1 MKIKYKRIK
10 EGDENK
16 AVVFELLKNNGYSTY
31 KLRKEK
37 ILGEA
42 IIQKIRQD
50 DSIEWETLD
59 KICGLAQCSL
69 DDIVEYIVI
78 SGLENFTVGDLRN
91 KIVSPEE
98 AEEIE
103 EKKREKGG
111 D

>member
-10 EGDENK
+10 DGDENK
-16 AVVFELLKNNGYSTY
+16 TVILERLKKNGYSTY

-42 IIQKIRQD
+42 IIQKIRD
-50 DSIEWETLD
+50 DKSIEWETLD

-69 DDIVEYIVI
+69 DDIVEYIEI
-78 SGLENFTVGDLRN
+78 SGLKNFTAAELRK

-103 EKKREKGG
+103 KGG